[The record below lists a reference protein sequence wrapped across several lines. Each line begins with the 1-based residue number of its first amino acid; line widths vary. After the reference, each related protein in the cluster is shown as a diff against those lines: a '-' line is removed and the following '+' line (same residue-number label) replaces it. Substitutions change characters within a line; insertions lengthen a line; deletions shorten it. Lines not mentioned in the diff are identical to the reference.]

1 MQERMKVKHTEM
13 KQTKTEHTETKS
25 WGREILAVLLRSAG
39 LAVMLW
45 ALYMVSRLMR
55 DDIDLNG
62 LIQFVKA
69 SGPVGPLLYCIIY
82 LVGPTLLFPASVL
95 TMSGGALFGPV
106 WGTVY
111 TIFSATAG
119 ATIPFLLTRRF
130 GRKPLEHMVAK
141 FDNFDAMF
149 KSFESSVEAEGWKY
163 VAFTR
168 LVTLFPFLLLNYAF
182 GLTKIRLWTY
192 VWASFLFM
200 LPGSFM
206 FTYMGYAGREA
217 LRGSDDAVTKISIAV
232 GCFILLS
239 SLPGLVKRM
248 REEKRIEGKNGE
260 QQ

>member
-1 MQERMKVKHTEM
+1 MQERTKMKT
-13 KQTKTEHTETKS
+13 TWS
-25 WGREILAVLLRSAG
+25 REIWAVLLRSVG
-39 LAVMLW
+39 LALMLW
-45 ALYMVSRLMR
+45 ALFMVSRTMR
-55 DDIDLNG
+55 DVIDMNG
-62 LIQFVKA
+62 LIEFVRA
-69 SGPVGPLLYCIIY
+69 SGPIGPVLYCSIY

-95 TMSGGALFGPV
+95 TLAGGALFGPV

-130 GRKPLEHMVAK
+130 GRKPLEHMLAK
-141 FDNFDAMF
+141 FDNFDVMF
-149 KSFESSVEAEGWKY
+149 KKFESSVEAEGWKY

-182 GLTKIRLWTY
+182 GLTKIPLRTY
-192 VWASFLFM
+192 IWASFLFM

-217 LRGSDDAVTKISIAV
+217 LRGGDDAVTKISIAV

-248 REEKRIEGKNGE
+248 REGKGE
-260 QQ
+260 ERDGEERDGEETDGEHQ

>member
-1 MQERMKVKHTEM
+1 MQERIEVKHTESKLTEI
-13 KQTKTEHTETKS
+13 KQTEARS

-55 DDIDLNG
+55 DTIDLNG
-62 LIQFVKA
+62 MIQFVKA
-69 SGPVGPLLYCIIY
+69 SGPIGPLLYCVTY
-82 LVGPTLLFPASVL
+82 LVGPTLLFPASAL
-95 TMSGGALFGPV
+95 TMAGGALFGPV
-106 WGTVY
+106 WGTAY

-119 ATIPFLLTRRF
+119 ATVPFLITRRF
-130 GRKPLEHMVAK
+130 GRKPLERMVSK

-149 KSFESSVEAEGWKY
+149 KKFESSVEAEGWKY

-182 GLTKIRLWTY
+182 GLTKIRLSTY

-239 SLPGLVKRM
+239 SLPGLVKRV
-248 REEKRIEGKNGE
+248 REEKGMEGKKGE
-260 QQ
+260 EE